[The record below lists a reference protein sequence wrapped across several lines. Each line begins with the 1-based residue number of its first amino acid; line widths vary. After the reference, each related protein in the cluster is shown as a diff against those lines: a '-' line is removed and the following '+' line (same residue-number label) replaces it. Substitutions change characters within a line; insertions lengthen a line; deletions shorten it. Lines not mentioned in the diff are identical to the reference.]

1 MTARPDPDDA
11 RQGVQRMLSNL
22 TAARPRLNARWL
34 LLPLAVL
41 LALVVFF
48 GSWYT
53 IDQGERG
60 VHLRN
65 GAVIG
70 SSEPGL
76 GFKLPVLDSIER
88 ISVQNLIAKYDKV
101 QAYSKDQQTA
111 EIRVSVSYHV
121 PPGDVIELYSEY
133 RDIEGLTGRLIDR
146 QVPTQ
151 VENVFGQ
158 YTAISAVQN
167 RVQFVQDVTK
177 AIRESV
183 KGPIVID
190 SVQIENIDF
199 SDASEKSIELRM
211 QAEVLVQTEKQNL
224 EKEKVNAEIA
234 LTQAQGQANSNLA
247 RARAEAEAT
256 RLKGEAEATAIKA
269 RAQALAQNQD
279 LVELTKAE
287 RWDGKLPTT
296 MIPNAA
302 VPFLTR

>member
-1 MTARPDPDDA
+1 
-11 RQGVQRMLSNL
+11 MLNNL
-22 TAARPRLNARWL
+22 ATVRSRFNAMWL
-34 LLPLAVL
+34 LVPAAGLFL
-41 LALVVFF
+41 LILIM

-53 IDQGERG
+53 VDQGERG

-65 GAVIG
+65 GAVVG

-76 GFKLPVLDSIER
+76 GFKLPIFDTIKRV
-88 ISVQNLIAKYDKV
+88 SVQNLTIQYDKV

-111 EIRVSVSYHV
+111 EIRVSVSFHV
-121 PPGDVIELYSEY
+121 PPGNVVELYSEY
-133 RDIEGLTGRLIDR
+133 GSIEGLTSRLVDR

-158 YTAISAVQN
+158 YTAVSAVQN
-167 RVQFVQDVTK
+167 RVQLVADVAN
-177 AIRESV
+177 AIKREV

-199 SDASEKSIELRM
+199 SDAYEKSIELRM

-234 LTQAQGQANSNLA
+234 VTQARGQAESALAMA
-247 RARAEAEAT
+247 RANAEST
-256 RLKGEAEATAIKA
+256 RIKGEAEAAAIRAKA
-269 RAQALAQNQD
+269 DALASNQN

-287 RWDGKLPTT
+287 KWNGVLPTT
-296 MIPNAA
+296 MVPNSAT
-302 VPFLTR
+302 PFLNVGR

>member
-1 MTARPDPDDA
+1 VRS
-11 RQGVQRMLSNL
+11 RFNIG
-22 TAARPRLNARWL
+22 WL
-34 LLPLAVL
+34 LLPVASIFG
-41 LALVVFF
+41 LVVFM

-65 GAVIG
+65 GAVVG

-76 GFKLPVLDSIER
+76 GFKLPIFDSIKR
-88 ISVQNLIAKYDKV
+88 VPVQNLTVQYDKV
-101 QAYSKDQQTA
+101 PAYSKDQQTA
-111 EIRVSVSYHV
+111 EIKVSVSFHV
-121 PPGDVIELYSEY
+121 PPGEVIALYSEY
-133 RDIEGLTGRLIDR
+133 GSVEGLTSRLVDR

-190 SVQIENIDF
+190 GVQIENIDF
-199 SDASEKSIELRM
+199 SDAYEKSIELRM

-224 EKEKVNAEIA
+224 EKEKVNADIA
-234 LTQAQGQANSNLA
+234 VTQARGQAESRLA
-247 RARAEAEAT
+247 LARAEAEAT
-256 RLKGEAEATAIKA
+256 RVKGEAEAAAIKA
-269 RAQALAQNQD
+269 RAEALAQNQN

-287 RWDGKLPTT
+287 RWNGQLPTT
-296 MIPNAA
+296 MLPNTA
-302 VPFLTR
+302 VPFLSTK

>member
-1 MTARPDPDDA
+1 MALQTIGSQMRERFQWGWIA
-11 RQGVQRMLSNL
+11 GV
-22 TAARPRLNARWL
+22 
-34 LLPLAVL
+34 VVV
-41 LALVVFF
+41 ALFALIIFF
-48 GSWYT
+48 GSWYQ

-70 SSEPGL
+70 RSEPGL
-76 GFKLPVLDSIER
+76 GFKLPIFDTIKH
-88 ISVQNLIAKYDKV
+88 ISVQNLNMQYEKV
-101 QAYSKDQQTA
+101 PAYSKDQQTA
-111 EIRVSVSYHV
+111 EIKVSVSFHV
-121 PPGDVIELYSEY
+121 PPGSVVELYSEY
-133 RDIEGLTGRLIDR
+133 GSIEGLTSRVVDR

-151 VENVFGQ
+151 VENVFGK
-158 YTAISAVQN
+158 YTAVSAVQN
-167 RVQFVQDVTK
+167 RVQLVQDVTK
-177 AIRESV
+177 AIRESI

-199 SDASEKSIELRM
+199 SDAYEKSIELRM

-256 RLKGEAEATAIKA
+256 RLKGEAEALAIKA

-296 MIPNAA
+296 MIPNSAS
-302 VPFLTR
+302 PFLTR

>member
-1 MTARPDPDDA
+1 MALQTQFGSQAREQFKSRIGWLA
-11 RQGVQRMLSNL
+11 GVVAVAF
-22 TAARPRLNARWL
+22 AAM
-34 LLPLAVL
+34 VI
-41 LALVVFF
+41 FF
-48 GSWYT
+48 GSWYQ

-76 GFKLPVLDSIER
+76 GFKLPIFDTIKH
-88 ISVQNLIAKYDKV
+88 ISVQNLTMQYEKV
-101 QAYSKDQQTA
+101 PAYSKDQQTA
-111 EIRVSVSYHV
+111 EIKVSVSFHV
-121 PPGDVIELYSEY
+121 PPGSVVELYSEY
-133 RDIEGLTGRLIDR
+133 GSIEGLTSRVVDR

-151 VENVFGQ
+151 VENVFGR
-158 YTAISAVQN
+158 YTAVSAVQN
-167 RVQFVQDVTK
+167 RVQLVQDVTK
-177 AIRESV
+177 AIRESI
-183 KGPIVID
+183 KGPIVVD

-199 SDASEKSIELRM
+199 SDAYEKSIELRM

-256 RLKGEAEATAIKA
+256 RLKGEAEALAIKA